1 MQAVAHALSL
11 PAAGKPTPACPVL
24 PDGDLPATLGFLLYF
39 AHIDGEPDLAER
51 AFIARLGARDVELY
65 DRIVARVTEDM
76 RELEAEAPRA
86 GGCRAFLY
94 TRLEVR
100 CLEIFRALDPEQQ
113 RRLMFTLDAFIVAD
127 GRVAPEERRLRDDIV
142 ALLAI
147 APAAPVAMPR
157 AVRAQ
162 PMQLLAPHHNPPK
175 AEDHP
180 FLSLLE
186 HAFSPHPVEL
196 ESQLERDYALI
207 GRTLMTWNAQRAAGN
222 GRLAGIQRV
231 ADLPAGNA
239 FLDGH
244 TYVRRTDP
252 MRPLDLI
259 VVGDL
264 HGCYSCLKAVL
275 LQSDFF
281 RRAFDHQRDPF
292 AHPDVKLVFLGDYI
306 DRGRFSFDGVLRAI
320 MQLFVAM
327 PDYVHVLRGNHEHYV
342 RGANGVTSTVWPA
355 EAIATLAPY
364 APVEMLEAYRLLFES
379 MPTSLLC
386 ERTLYVHGGI
396 PRDDTFAARWRDLS
410 SLNDPELRF
419 QMMWSDPSPAA
430 HIPVELQ
437 RQNPRFSFGRQQF
450 RSFMERIGCQTLV
463 RGHEKVEAGFQ
474 IVFDLGDLRLLNL
487 FSAGGD
493 RNIDLPA
500 DSSYRKVTPMALT
513 VRHERGEELGIPW
526 PIEWAAWNTP
536 VRNGFLRALPE
547 LAFRI
552 D

>member
-1 MQAVAHALSL
+1 
-11 PAAGKPTPACPVL
+11 
-24 PDGDLPATLGFLLYF
+24 
-39 AHIDGEPDLAER
+39 
-51 AFIARLGARDVELY
+51 
-65 DRIVARVTEDM
+65 
-76 RELEAEAPRA
+76 
-86 GGCRAFLY
+86 
-94 TRLEVR
+94 
-100 CLEIFRALDPEQQ
+100 
-113 RRLMFTLDAFIVAD
+113 
-127 GRVAPEERRLRDDIV
+127 
-142 ALLAI
+142 
-147 APAAPVAMPR
+147 
-157 AVRAQ
+157 
-162 PMQLLAPHHNPPK
+162 
-175 AEDHP
+175 
-180 FLSLLE
+180 
-186 HAFSPHPVEL
+186 
-196 ESQLERDYALI
+196 
-207 GRTLMTWNAQRAAGN
+207 
-222 GRLAGIQRV
+222 
-231 ADLPAGNA
+231 
-239 FLDGH
+239 
-244 TYVRRTDP
+244 

-327 PDYVHVLRGNHEHYV
+327 PDYVYVLRGNHEHYV
-342 RGANGVTSTVWPA
+342 RGATGVTSTVWPA

-396 PRDDTFAARWRDLS
+396 PRDDTFGARWRDLS

-513 VRHERGEELGIPW
+513 VRHERGEELGVPW